1 MYAYPTLARRPIE
14 AITGAV
20 LTETLAPIWTKQES
34 TAQKVKQRVTKICD
48 WIRAG
53 QPVPQVAPSKRVK
66 HRPALPFADVP
77 AFMNE
82 LGKKDALSA
91 RALEFTVL
99 NAVRVSDTCG
109 ARWDEMDLDAG
120 TWTIGNG
127 RHKTGKEFV
136 VPLSSSALALV
147 KSQPRDGD
155 YVFKVNRRSVSRLL
169 EGMGYGGE
177 ATVHGFR
184 SSFRDWA
191 GDRTNF
197 AREIIEAAMS
207 HQIKDK
213 AEAAYRRSTALEKRR
228 KLMEAWAQYC
238 SAPASGKVV
247 ALHG

>member
-20 LTETLAPIWTKQES
+20 LTETLAPNWTKQES

-99 NAVRVSDTCG
+99 NAVRV
-109 ARWDEMDLDAG
+109 E
-120 TWTIGNG
+120 
-127 RHKTGKEFV
+127 RHMRRSLG
-136 VPLSSSALALV
+136 
-147 KSQPRDGD
+147 RDGL
-155 YVFKVNRRSVSRLL
+155 RRRHL
-169 EGMGYGGE
+169 
-177 ATVHGFR
+177 
-184 SSFRDWA
+184 D
-191 GDRTNF
+191 DRQRQT
-197 AREIIEAAMS
+197 
-207 HQIKDK
+207 
-213 AEAAYRRSTALEKRR
+213 
-228 KLMEAWAQYC
+228 
-238 SAPASGKVV
+238 
-247 ALHG
+247 